1 MLPVAPGGPS
11 VKLCCLPLA
20 SRFQGRNGGDE
31 SVKESIVCLKSKG
44 NWAAWL
50 LLIVQCWGAPSGG
63 HYMHT
68 HMDMH
73 TFALTQPCPPPC
85 MCVGQR
91 RLPEDCPLPHHCAV
105 HGAAV
110 WVAGGA
116 VGPGD
121 LGRCRRGGLP
131 CPGGCPHPHPRVS
144 AQEHLCVYVCVC
156 VCVCECC
163 GWACEHVCVRMYVVK
178 KYMCMSVCAVYLQ
191 ACVAPCDQ
199 TSMCKGSGAVYMC
212 MRERVRVCKY
222 ACA

>member
-1 MLPVAPGGPS
+1 
-11 VKLCCLPLA
+11 
-20 SRFQGRNGGDE
+20 
-31 SVKESIVCLKSKG
+31 
-44 NWAAWL
+44 
-50 LLIVQCWGAPSGG
+50 
-63 HYMHT
+63 MHT

-156 VCVCECC
+156 VCVRMLWVGVRTCVRAYVRCEKVHV
-163 GWACEHVCVRMYVVK
+163 HVCV
-178 KYMCMSVCAVYLQ
+178 C
-191 ACVAPCDQ
+191 CVFASLCG
-199 TSMCKGSGAVYMC
+199 SM
-212 MRERVRVCKY
+212 
-222 ACA
+222 